1 MVEREAMVVGSTVQV
16 EVLHQLDVLEIMVC
30 TIKIKKNQITMKSK
44 ATKVDNPP
52 NNSSR
57 SMKKQIAVQ

>member
-57 SMKKQIAVQ
+57 SMKKQIVVQ